1 MLAMWQM
8 WEQHID
14 FPPEV
19 CQSIV
24 EAALAKPPAPARVGY
39 DGRVD
44 TDYRDSEVRFL
55 HPCEDVPPHYEQPW
69 ARLHARL
76 GYYIGLANH
85 NAFALDIA
93 HLQHLQF
100 TTYRAER
107 QGHFDWH
114 RDTFWIHPHEA
125 MQRKL
130 TAIVQL
136 SDPADYEG
144 GDFELDLAASER
156 PCPQALKKR
165 GTLLVFP
172 SFLWHR
178 VRPVKTGVRH
188 SLVAW
193 MAGPPWR

>member
-24 EAALAKPPAPARVGY
+24 DAALAKPAAPARVGL

-44 TDYRDSEVRFL
+44 PSYRDSEVRFL
-55 HPCEDVPPHYEQPW
+55 HPLEDVPGFAEQPW
-69 ARLHARL
+69 ARIHARI
-76 GYYIGLANH
+76 GYYIALANH
-85 NAFALDIA
+85 NAFALDISF
-93 HLQHLQF
+93 LQHLQF

-107 QGHFDWH
+107 AGHFDWH
-114 RDTFWIHPHEA
+114 RDVFWIHPHEP

-144 GDFELDLAASER
+144 GDFELDLQADQRPHCER
-156 PCPQALKKR
+156 LKKR

-172 SFLWHR
+172 SFVYHR
-178 VRPVKTGVRH
+178 VTPVTKGVRH
-188 SLVAW
+188 ALVAW
-193 MAGPPWR
+193 MAGAPWR